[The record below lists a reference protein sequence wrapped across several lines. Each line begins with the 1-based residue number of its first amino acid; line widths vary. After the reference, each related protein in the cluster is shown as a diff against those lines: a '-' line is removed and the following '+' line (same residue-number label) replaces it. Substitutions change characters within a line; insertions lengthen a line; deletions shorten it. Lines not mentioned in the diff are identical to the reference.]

1 MSSCETYLEDPEA
14 NAAHVQSCA
23 ACAALFGELDEEIAA
38 RPVSVNVDALPF
50 APWEG
55 ASHRT
60 WPLVIAGAV
69 ALLILA
75 TVLAYA
81 AGFTSL
87 RGIAHVVFSEIP
99 PVQGVVR
106 ILQLTGQ
113 AIGVPLVAV
122 LFLGI
127 NTILFLL
134 LRRTPKGIDVS

>member
-60 WPLVIAGAV
+60 WPLVIAGAI
-69 ALLILA
+69 ALLVLA
-75 TVLAYA
+75 TVFFFA
-81 AGFTSL
+81 AGFTSP
-87 RGIAHVVFSEIP
+87 RGLANVLFAEIP
-99 PVQGVVR
+99 PVQDMPRV
-106 ILQLTGQ
+106 LQLWGQ
-113 AIGVPLVAV
+113 GIGIPLVAV

-134 LRRTPKGIDVS
+134 LRRTPKGIDV